1 MKLETSI
8 YDNLPATTESG
19 NVVIHKVYQRKGVE
33 YARSIGGAFT
43 LRVRDMDKHFG
54 NPYSHVRALCE
65 KDNLVLTATTKD
77 AVIMF
82 IHYVLRSM
90 DSRAVWIRSV
100 LDSKVLVDKPLVYY
114 SELGEPSH
122 ANALDYLINNWDEV
136 KSKV

>member
-1 MKLETSI
+1 MLFYANCIICLLSI
-8 YDNLPATTESG
+8 LLSFN
-19 NVVIHKVYQRKGVE
+19 I
-33 YARSIGGAFT
+33 
-43 LRVRDMDKHFG
+43 
-54 NPYSHVRALCE
+54 

-100 LDSKVLVDKPLVYY
+100 LDSKVLVGKPLVYY

-136 KSKV
+136 ISKVPLYLRYKFFDITHNC

>member
-1 MKLETSI
+1 MQFKSI
-8 YDNLPATTESG
+8 EYVKELALDISIESG
-19 NVVIHKVYQRKGVE
+19 V
-33 YARSIGGAFT
+33 
-43 LRVRDMDKHFG
+43 D
-54 NPYSHVRALCE
+54 
-65 KDNLVLTATTKD
+65 LTNAKL
-77 AVIMF
+77 VIMF

-100 LDSKVLVDKPLVYY
+100 LDSKVLVGKPLVYY

>member
-1 MKLETSI
+1 MELETSI

-19 NVVIHKVYQRKGVE
+19 NVIIHKVYQRKGIE
-33 YARSIGGAFT
+33 YARSISGAFT
-43 LRVRDMDKHFG
+43 LRVKGMDKHFG
-54 NPYSHVRALCE
+54 NPYSPVRTLCE

-100 LDSKVLVDKPLVYY
+100 LDSKVLVGKPLVYY
-114 SELGEPSH
+114 AELGEPSH